1 MNKSLQFLQYGTC
14 LFFTFENAEET
25 PGGDKV
31 FNVLQFRNPKSFSK
45 ETQNYLNLIT
55 IQEDV
60 NPVGSQ
66 KFKVARYP
74 GDIDLMET
82 IEYCCSLN
90 TATQKIAKSI
100 SKMAKLIDQTKKIYL
115 GDFKAGLDDRYI
127 RLKENLGEI
136 NEYSEIEGYD
146 YKELKEITRCL
157 REKRLITNQDFKE
170 INDLLVDRIS
180 ISKWTILYK
189 FCRDFWI
196 IRWSLNEL
204 IAGKKLMGLKIAEK
218 KHIKLSEALKHRTV
232 CKLDLWAPINNRYME
247 VTNFFLTSYMDKSGE
262 SIAIS
267 PPLGRYKEHII
278 TDIKHYGDDDMGAY
292 NPLKMAKRIWALA
305 VSIGDQKT
313 LKKIYPLFSSGASAL
328 YQIDAEIETII
339 FMLEKKSIEKKIK
352 KDKTM
357 RIIKDQIDGFK
368 SRISDIYDMEID
380 EDLLFSMID
389 DIVESNQNYFIVKKL
404 KQLTK
409 IIFEYHKDGAETY
422 LKNANLL
429 NINKYDYLL
438 ED

>member
-1 MNKSLQFLQYGTC
+1 
-14 LFFTFENAEET
+14 
-25 PGGDKV
+25 
-31 FNVLQFRNPKSFSK
+31 
-45 ETQNYLNLIT
+45 
-55 IQEDV
+55 
-60 NPVGSQ
+60 
-66 KFKVARYP
+66 
-74 GDIDLMET
+74 
-82 IEYCCSLN
+82 
-90 TATQKIAKSI
+90 
-100 SKMAKLIDQTKKIYL
+100 L